1 MHGFVIVYKGFFWI
15 EFSFCSSTASVQSWP
30 NGVLMLQDDKEVRSS
45 NFVLFVSLM
54 AGRAP
59 VFVEKEIDF
68 DFFLSL
74 VVSL

>member
-1 MHGFVIVYKGFFWI
+1 
-15 EFSFCSSTASVQSWP
+15 
-30 NGVLMLQDDKEVRSS
+30 MLQDDKEVRSS